1 MAVRQCIKSILKT
14 LSTTAIHYK
23 WFCSFF
29 NLTIHSYLSIYV
41 CFHIYVHSANSA
53 IIRVFVWSH
62 WPCLSCIAG
71 VEQLLLAPEC
81 PEWGRSRRLIVTG
94 PGWPGSD
101 TLYVR
106 SHGHS
111 QGPGRSHHSRRGF
124 LEVPNYNFILLHLHD
139 QANSVIPV
147 CH

>member
-23 WFCSFF
+23 RFCSFF

-41 CFHIYVHSANSA
+41 CFHIYAHSANSA

-81 PEWGRSRRLIVTG
+81 PEWGPEPETDSNGARLTRLRHIICTESWPQPEPG
-94 PGWPGSD
+94 P
-101 TLYVR
+101 
-106 SHGHS
+106 
-111 QGPGRSHHSRRGF
+111 HHSRRGF